1 VTVRPI
7 ATCRALLAAVVLA
20 SGVANVGSVRAQTV
34 VAGPVRS
41 TRDDLATAVAEAS
54 RRFGIPAD
62 WILAV
67 MRVESAGDAHA
78 VSRAGAIGLMQ
89 IMPAT
94 YAELRRDLGLGPD
107 PFAVRD
113 NVLAGTAYLRRMYD
127 RYGSPGFLAAYN
139 AGPGR
144 WEAHL
149 SGVRPLPAET
159 IGYVERLAAITGPT
173 TFADPRYTPPSLPP
187 SPFTAPLFVARN
199 VERRAPNPPG
209 ERDRIA
215 ALLAS
220 NTTVVRP
227 PDLLFPVETAAD
239 TPQLNDTGNT
249 ADRVTQPS
257 SGDALFV
264 PRTASRAPR

>member
-7 ATCRALLAAVVLA
+7 APRRVLFAAVVLA
-20 SGVANVGSVRAQTV
+20 SGVASVGSVRAQTA
-34 VAGPVRS
+34 VAGPVGS
-41 TRDDLATAVAEAS
+41 PHNELATAVAEAS
-54 RRFGIPAD
+54 RRFGIPAE

-67 MRVESAGDAHA
+67 MRVESAGNAHA

-94 YAELRRDLGLGPD
+94 YAELRRDLGLGAD

-149 SGVRPLPAET
+149 SGVRPLPVET
-159 IGYVERLAAITGPT
+159 VRYVERLAAITGPAV
-173 TFADPRYTPPSLPP
+173 FADPGNTPPPLPP
-187 SPFTAPLFVARN
+187 SPFTAPLFVERN
-199 VERRAPNPPG
+199 ADRGAPNPPG

-227 PDLLFPVETAAD
+227 SDLLFPVETAAD
-239 TPQLNDTGNT
+239 TPPSNDVGK
-249 ADRVTQPS
+249 AGDRATEPS

>member
-1 VTVRPI
+1 MRSSAPR
-7 ATCRALLAAVVLA
+7 RAFFAAVVLA
-20 SGVANVGSVRAQTV
+20 SATLSVGPVLAQTP
-34 VAGPVRS
+34 VAAPVEPP
-41 TRDDLATAVAEAS
+41 RDNLAAAVAEAS
-54 RRFGIPAD
+54 RRFGIPPE

-67 MRVESAGDAHA
+67 MRVESAGNAHA

-89 IMPAT
+89 VMPAT
-94 YAELRRDLGLGPD
+94 YAELRRDIGLGAD
-107 PFAVRD
+107 PFAIRD

-144 WEAHL
+144 WEVHL
-149 SGVRPLPAET
+149 SGRRPLPAET
-159 IGYVERLAAITGPT
+159 VRYVERLAAITGPA
-173 TFADPRYTPPSLPP
+173 TFADPRSTPPPLPP

-209 ERDRIA
+209 ERDRMA

-227 PDLLFPVETAAD
+227 SDLLFPAEAPAD
-239 TPQLNDTGNT
+239 TPPSNDIGKAGDRATEPSPGSCPIAWCRNGTG
-249 ADRVTQPS
+249 S
-257 SGDALFV
+257 
-264 PRTASRAPR
+264 

>member
-1 VTVRPI
+1 MRPI
-7 ATCRALLAAVVLA
+7 ATGRAFFAAVVLA
-20 SGVANVGSVRAQTV
+20 TGVASVGSVRAQTV
-34 VAGPVRS
+34 VAGPVGS
-41 TRDDLATAVAEAS
+41 PRDSVTAAVAEAS
-54 RRFGIPAD
+54 RRFGIPPE

-67 MRVESAGDAHA
+67 MRVESGGDAHA

-94 YAELRRDLGLGPD
+94 YAELRRDLGLGAD

-159 IGYVERLAAITGPT
+159 IRYVERLAAITGPA
-173 TFADPRYTPPSLPP
+173 TFADPGNTPPRLPR
-187 SPFTAPLFVARN
+187 SPLTAPLFVARN

-220 NTTVVRP
+220 NTTVVHP
-227 PDLLFPVETAAD
+227 SDLLVTAEAPAD
-239 TPQLNDTGNT
+239 TPPSNDTGKAGARLT
-249 ADRVTQPS
+249 DPS
-257 SGDALFV
+257 SGDSLFV

>member
-1 VTVRPI
+1 MTVRPI
-7 ATCRALLAAVVLA
+7 ATCRVLFAAVVLT
-20 SGVANVGSVRAQTV
+20 SGVTSVGSVRAQTV
-34 VAGPVRS
+34 VATPAGSP
-41 TRDDLATAVAEAS
+41 RDELATAVAEAS
-54 RRFGIPAD
+54 RRFGIPAQ

-89 IMPAT
+89 VMPTT

-107 PFAVRD
+107 PFAIRD

-149 SGVRPLPAET
+149 SGVRPLPVET
-159 IGYVERLAAITGPT
+159 VRYVERLAAITGPA
-173 TFADPRYTPPSLPP
+173 TFADPRNPPRPLPP

-199 VERRAPNPPG
+199 VNRRAPNPPG
-209 ERDRIA
+209 ERDPIA

-227 PDLLFPVETAAD
+227 SDLLFPVETSGETSPSAD
-239 TPQLNDTGNT
+239 TSKTSGRPTD
-249 ADRVTQPS
+249 PS
-257 SGDALFV
+257 SSDALFV

>member
-1 VTVRPI
+1 MRPI
-7 ATCRALLAAVVLA
+7 ATCCGLFAAVVLWC
-20 SGVANVGSVRAQTV
+20 GVMSFSPVLAQTV
-34 VAGPVRS
+34 AAQPVGPR
-41 TRDDLATAVAEAS
+41 RDSLAAAVAEAS
-54 RRFGIPAD
+54 RRFGIPPE

-67 MRVESAGDAHA
+67 MRVESAGDARA

-149 SGVRPLPAET
+149 GGVRPLPAET
-159 IGYVERLAAITGPT
+159 VRYVERLAAITGSA
-173 TFADPRYTPPSLPP
+173 TFAEPRTARPPLPP

-199 VERRAPNPPG
+199 VTERAVQPLK
-209 ERDRIA
+209 ERDRIV
-215 ALLAS
+215 ALLTA

-227 PDLLFPVETAAD
+227 ADLPLPVGTPAAKPSSRTNRQSSDRATA
-239 TPQLNDTGNT
+239 
-249 ADRVTQPS
+249 PS
-257 SGDALFV
+257 SGDSLFA
-264 PRTASRAPR
+264 PRTPSQAPR

>member
-1 VTVRPI
+1 MRPI
-7 ATCRALLAAVVLA
+7 ATGPALFAAFAVASAAVSVGPVLAQTPVTVPVGSPRDSLAA
-20 SGVANVGSVRAQTV
+20 
-34 VAGPVRS
+34 
-41 TRDDLATAVAEAS
+41 AVAEAS
-54 RRFGIPAD
+54 RRFGIPPE
-62 WILAV
+62 WIRAV
-67 MRVESAGDAHA
+67 VRVESGGDAHG

-89 IMPAT
+89 VMPAT

-149 SGVRPLPAET
+149 SGVRPLPVET
-159 IGYVERLAAITGPT
+159 VRYVERLAAITGPA
-173 TFADPRYTPPSLPP
+173 TFADPRNTPPPLPP

-220 NTTVVRP
+220 NTTVVHP
-227 PDLLFPVETAAD
+227 SDLLFPVETPAE
-239 TPQLNDTGNT
+239 TSPSNDTGN
-249 ADRVTQPS
+249 AGDRVTEPS

-264 PRTASRAPR
+264 PRIASRTPR

>member
-1 VTVRPI
+1 MHPI
-7 ATCRALLAAVVLA
+7 APCRALFAAVVLA
-20 SGVANVGSVRAQTV
+20 SGVASVGSVRARTV
-34 VAGPVRS
+34 VAGPVGS
-41 TRDDLATAVAEAS
+41 PRDELATAVAEAS
-54 RRFGIPAD
+54 RRFGIPAQ

-67 MRVESAGDAHA
+67 IRVESAGDARV

-94 YAELRRDLGLGPD
+94 YAELRRDLGLGAD

-149 SGVRPLPAET
+149 SGVRPLPVET
-159 IGYVERLAAITGPT
+159 VRYMERLAAITGPA
-173 TFADPRYTPPSLPP
+173 TFADPRNTPQPLPP

-199 VERRAPNPPG
+199 VDRRAPNPPE
-209 ERDRIA
+209 ERERIA

-227 PDLLFPVETAAD
+227 SDLLFPVETSAETSPSYD
-239 TPQLNDTGNT
+239 TAKTS
-249 ADRVTQPS
+249 DRATEPS